1 MKYQGKHCRRGL
13 GGKAVTA
20 MLALTLVLA
29 AYWAV
34 GGTAAWLA
42 AKSDPI
48 ASTFTFGDI
57 NITLKDEDPQEGPTK
72 IIPGMDIKKALKVTV
87 QADSVDC
94 WLFVKVEQTG
104 TFVDGKVT
112 YAIVDG
118 WTKGDGSTIP
128 ENVYYRQVN
137 GATAD
142 MEFSVL
148 NLLLRQQGADE
159 GGDSEHHNPANP
171 DLHGLRGSEGR
182 HQHGGRCLGSGRTLN
197 IHLYAKTKPIPNMNK
212 EYGAL

>member
-1 MKYQGKHCRRGL
+1 MKYQGKHCRRGM
-13 GGKAVTA
+13 GGKAFTA

-57 NITLKDEDPQEGPTK
+57 NITLTETNHQEWPTK
-72 IIPGMDIKKALKVTV
+72 IIPGVDIKKDLRVTV

-94 WLFVKVEQTG
+94 WLFVKVEETG

-112 YAIVDG
+112 YAMDDG
-118 WTKGDGSTIP
+118 WTQGDGSPIP
-128 ENVYYRQVN
+128 EDVYYREVN
-137 GATAD
+137 GATT
-142 MEFSVL
+142 
-148 NLLLRQQGADE
+148 
-159 GGDSEHHNPANP
+159 DSEFPILKGNKITVSNELTKEDIQNITDEPTLTFTAYAVQKEGINTAAEAWATI
-171 DLHGLRGSEGR
+171 GSA
-182 HQHGGRCLGSGRTLN
+182 T
-197 IHLYAKTKPIPNMNK
+197 AP
-212 EYGAL
+212 

>member
-1 MKYQGKHCRRGL
+1 MKYQGKHCRRGP

-42 AKSDPI
+42 AKSEPI

-57 NITLKDEDPQEGPTK
+57 NITLTETDHQEGPTK
-72 IIPGMDIKKALKVTV
+72 IIPGVDIPKDLRVTV

-94 WLFVKVEQTG
+94 WLFVKVEETG
-104 TFVDGKVT
+104 TFVADKVT
-112 YAIVDG
+112 YSIADD
-118 WTKGDGSTIP
+118 WTRGNDSQIP
-128 ENVYYRQVN
+128 DNVYYREVN

-142 MEFSVL
+142 SVFSVL
-148 NLLLRQQGADE
+148 KGDKITVRETLTKADIQNITDEPTLTFTAYAVQKE
-159 GGDSEHHNPANP
+159 GINTAADAWSVAAP
-171 DLHGLRGSEGR
+171 
-182 HQHGGRCLGSGRTLN
+182 
-197 IHLYAKTKPIPNMNK
+197 
-212 EYGAL
+212 

>member
-1 MKYQGKHCRRGL
+1 MKYQGKHIRRGP
-13 GGKAVTA
+13 GGKAFTA

-57 NITLKDEDPQEGPTK
+57 NITLKDEDHQEQIK
-72 IIPGMDIKKALKVTV
+72 IIPGVDIPKALKVTV
-87 QADSVDC
+87 RADSVDC
-94 WLFVKVEQTG
+94 WLFVKVVETG
-104 TFVDGKVT
+104 TFVNGKVT
-112 YAIVDG
+112 YSIDDG
-118 WTKGDGSTIP
+118 WTKGDGPQIP

-148 NLLLRQQGADE
+148 KGDKITVSNTLTKEEIQNIADE
-159 GGDSEHHNPANP
+159 PTLTFTAYAVQM
-171 DLHGLRGSEGR
+171 EGIN
-182 HQHGGRCLGSGRTLN
+182 T
-197 IHLYAKTKPIPNMNK
+197 AADAWAVAAP
-212 EYGAL
+212 

>member
-1 MKYQGKHCRRGL
+1 MKYQGKHCRRGP
-13 GGKAVTA
+13 GGKAFTA

-42 AKSDPI
+42 AKSDSV

-57 NITLKDEDPQEGPTK
+57 NITLKDEDPQEGQIK
-72 IIPGMDIKKALKVTV
+72 IIPGADIPKDLKVTV
-87 QADSVDC
+87 TADSVDC

-104 TFVDGKVT
+104 TFVADKVT
-112 YAIVDG
+112 YSIDDG
-118 WTKGDGSTIP
+118 WTKGNGSPIP

-148 NLLLRQQGADE
+148 KGDKITVSKELTKEEIQNITDDPTLTFTAYAVQKEGINTAADAWE
-159 GGDSEHHNPANP
+159 KIGP
-171 DLHGLRGSEGR
+171 
-182 HQHGGRCLGSGRTLN
+182 
-197 IHLYAKTKPIPNMNK
+197 
-212 EYGAL
+212 

>member
-42 AKSDPI
+42 AKSEPI

-57 NITLKDEDPQEGPTK
+57 NITLKETDPQEQPTK
-72 IIPGMDIKKALKVTV
+72 IIPGVDIPKVLKVTV

-94 WLFVKVEQTG
+94 WLFVKEEKTG
-104 TFVDGKVT
+104 TFVAGKVT
-112 YAIVDG
+112 YAIADG
-118 WTKGDGSTIP
+118 WTKGDGSQIP
-128 ENVYYRQVN
+128 TNVYYRQVN
-137 GATAD
+137 GATD
-142 MEFSVL
+142 DSVFSVL
-148 NLLLRQQGADE
+148 KGDKITVSNTLTKEEIQNIADDPSLTFTAYAVQKE
-159 GGDSEHHNPANP
+159 GINTAADAWAVAAP
-171 DLHGLRGSEGR
+171 
-182 HQHGGRCLGSGRTLN
+182 
-197 IHLYAKTKPIPNMNK
+197 
-212 EYGAL
+212 

>member
-1 MKYQGKHCRRGL
+1 MKYQGKHCRRGM
-13 GGKAVTA
+13 GGKAFTA

-57 NITLKDEDPQEGPTK
+57 NITLTETDHQEQIK
-72 IIPGMDIKKALKVTV
+72 IIPGMDIPKALKVTV

-94 WLFVKVEQTG
+94 WLFLKVEEAG
-104 TFVDGKVT
+104 TFVPDKVT
-112 YAIVDG
+112 YAIADD
-118 WTKGDGSTIP
+118 WIQGDGSPIP

-137 GATAD
+137 GATTD
-142 MEFSVL
+142 SVFSVL
-148 NLLLRQQGADE
+148 AGDKITVSETLTKEDIQNITDEPTLTFTAYAVQKEGINTAADAWATI
-159 GGDSEHHNPANP
+159 GTATAP
-171 DLHGLRGSEGR
+171 
-182 HQHGGRCLGSGRTLN
+182 
-197 IHLYAKTKPIPNMNK
+197 
-212 EYGAL
+212 

>member
-42 AKSDPI
+42 AKSEPI

-57 NITLKDEDPQEGPTK
+57 NITLTETDHQEGPTK
-72 IIPGMDIKKALKVTV
+72 IIPGADIPKVLKVTV
-87 QADSVDC
+87 QANSVDC
-94 WLFVKVEQTG
+94 WLFVKVVETG
-104 TFVDGKVT
+104 TFVADKVT
-112 YAIVDG
+112 YSIADD
-118 WTKGDGSTIP
+118 WTRGNGSQIP
-128 ENVYYRQVN
+128 ENVYYREVN

-142 MEFSVL
+142 SVFSVL
-148 NLLLRQQGADE
+148 KGDKITVSETLTKADIQNITDEPTLTFTAYAVQKE
-159 GGDSEHHNPANP
+159 GINTAADAWAVAAP
-171 DLHGLRGSEGR
+171 
-182 HQHGGRCLGSGRTLN
+182 
-197 IHLYAKTKPIPNMNK
+197 
-212 EYGAL
+212 

>member
-1 MKYQGKHCRRGL
+1 MKYQGKHCRRGP
-13 GGKAVTA
+13 GGKAFTA

-42 AKSDPI
+42 AKSEPI

-72 IIPGMDIKKALKVTV
+72 IIPGVDIKKALKVTV

-104 TFVDGKVT
+104 TFVADKVT
-112 YAIVDG
+112 YSIDDS
-118 WTKGDGSTIP
+118 WTEGDGFQIP
-128 ENVYYRQVN
+128 DNVYYRQVN
-137 GATAD
+137 AVTTDREFPVLKDGKITVSETLTKADIENIAGPTLTFTAYAVQK
-142 MEFSVL
+142 EGI
-148 NLLLRQQGADE
+148 NTAADAWE
-159 GGDSEHHNPANP
+159 KIGP
-171 DLHGLRGSEGR
+171 
-182 HQHGGRCLGSGRTLN
+182 
-197 IHLYAKTKPIPNMNK
+197 
-212 EYGAL
+212 

>member
-1 MKYQGKHCRRGL
+1 MKYQGKHCRRGM

-57 NITLKDEDPQEGPTK
+57 HITLKDEDPQEGQIK
-72 IIPGMDIKKALKVTV
+72 IIPGVDIPKVLRVTV
-87 QADSVDC
+87 TANSVDC
-94 WLFVKVEQTG
+94 WLFVKVEEAG

-112 YAIVDG
+112 YSIDDS
-118 WTKGDGSTIP
+118 WTKGDGAQIP
-128 ENVYYRQVN
+128 ENVYYREFN

-142 MEFSVL
+142 REFPVL
-148 NLLLRQQGADE
+148 KDDKITVSNELTKQEIQNITGPTLTFTAYAVQKE
-159 GGDSEHHNPANP
+159 GINTAAEAWAVTAP
-171 DLHGLRGSEGR
+171 
-182 HQHGGRCLGSGRTLN
+182 
-197 IHLYAKTKPIPNMNK
+197 
-212 EYGAL
+212 

>member
-1 MKYQGKHCRRGL
+1 MKYQGKHIRRGP
-13 GGKAVTA
+13 GGKAFTA

-42 AKSDPI
+42 AKSEPI

-57 NITLKDEDPQEGPTK
+57 NITLKDEDPQEGQIK
-72 IIPGMDIKKALKVTV
+72 IIPGADIPKVLKVTV
-87 QADSVDC
+87 QANSVDC

-104 TFVDGKVT
+104 TFVPDKVT
-112 YAIVDG
+112 YAIAEG
-118 WTKGDGSTIP
+118 WTKGDGPQIP

-148 NLLLRQQGADE
+148 KGDKITVSNTLTKEEIQNIADE
-159 GGDSEHHNPANP
+159 PTLTFTAYAVQ
-171 DLHGLRGSEGR
+171 REGIN
-182 HQHGGRCLGSGRTLN
+182 T
-197 IHLYAKTKPIPNMNK
+197 AADAWAVAAP
-212 EYGAL
+212 

>member
-13 GGKAVTA
+13 GGKAFTA

-42 AKSDPI
+42 AKSEPI

-57 NITLKDEDPQEGPTK
+57 NITLTETDHQEGPTK
-72 IIPGMDIKKALKVTV
+72 IIPGVDIRKDLRVTV

-94 WLFVKVEQTG
+94 WLFVKVEEAG

-112 YAIVDG
+112 YSIDDG
-118 WTKGDGSTIP
+118 WTKGNGSQIP
-128 ENVYYRQVN
+128 ENVYYREYREAN
-137 GATAD
+137 AATAD
-142 MEFSVL
+142 REFPVL
-148 NLLLRQQGADE
+148 KDDKITVSNELTKQEIQNITGPTLTFTAYAVQKE
-159 GGDSEHHNPANP
+159 GINTAAEAWAVTAP
-171 DLHGLRGSEGR
+171 
-182 HQHGGRCLGSGRTLN
+182 
-197 IHLYAKTKPIPNMNK
+197 
-212 EYGAL
+212 

>member
-42 AKSDPI
+42 AKSEPI

-57 NITLKDEDPQEGPTK
+57 NITLTETDHQEGPTK
-72 IIPGMDIKKALKVTV
+72 IIPGVDIRKDLRVTV
-87 QADSVDC
+87 KADSVDC

-104 TFVDGKVT
+104 TFVADKVT
-112 YAIVDG
+112 YSMDDG
-118 WTKGDGSTIP
+118 WTKGDGSQIP
-128 ENVYYRQVN
+128 ENVYYREYREAN
-137 GATAD
+137 AATAD
-142 MEFSVL
+142 REFPVL
-148 NLLLRQQGADE
+148 KDDKITVSDALTKEEIQNITGPTLTFTAYAVQKE
-159 GGDSEHHNPANP
+159 GINTAAEAWAVTAP
-171 DLHGLRGSEGR
+171 
-182 HQHGGRCLGSGRTLN
+182 
-197 IHLYAKTKPIPNMNK
+197 
-212 EYGAL
+212 

>member
-1 MKYQGKHCRRGL
+1 MKYQGKHCRRGP
-13 GGKAVTA
+13 GGKAFTA

-42 AKSDPI
+42 AKSEPI

-57 NITLKDEDPQEGPTK
+57 NITLTETDHQEQTK
-72 IIPGMDIKKALKVTV
+72 IIPGVDIPKVLKVTV

-94 WLFVKVEQTG
+94 WLFVKEEKTG
-104 TFVDGKVT
+104 TFVAGKVT
-112 YAIVDG
+112 YAIADG
-118 WTKGDGSTIP
+118 WTKGDGPQIP

-148 NLLLRQQGADE
+148 KDDKITVSNALTKQDIQNIADDPTLTFTAYAVQKE
-159 GGDSEHHNPANP
+159 GINTAADAWAVAAP
-171 DLHGLRGSEGR
+171 
-182 HQHGGRCLGSGRTLN
+182 
-197 IHLYAKTKPIPNMNK
+197 
-212 EYGAL
+212 

>member
-20 MLALTLVLA
+20 MLVLTLVLA

-42 AKSDPI
+42 AKSEPI

-57 NITLKDEDPQEGPTK
+57 NINLTETDHQEGPTK
-72 IIPGMDIKKALKVTV
+72 IIPGVDIKKALRVTV

-94 WLFVKVEQTG
+94 WLFVRVKEAG

-112 YAIVDG
+112 YSMDDG
-118 WTKGDGSTIP
+118 WTKGNGAIP
-128 ENVYYRQVN
+128 KGFYYREVRDV
-137 GATAD
+137 TAD
-142 MEFSVL
+142 EVFHVL
-148 NLLLRQQGADE
+148 KDDKITVSNTLTKEEIRNIADGPITLTFTAYAVQKE
-159 GGDSEHHNPANP
+159 GINTAADAWAVAAP
-171 DLHGLRGSEGR
+171 
-182 HQHGGRCLGSGRTLN
+182 
-197 IHLYAKTKPIPNMNK
+197 
-212 EYGAL
+212 

>member
-1 MKYQGKHCRRGL
+1 MKYQGKHCRRGM
-13 GGKAVTA
+13 GGKAFTA

-42 AKSDPI
+42 AKSEPI

-57 NITLKDEDPQEGPTK
+57 NITLTETDHQEGPTK
-72 IIPGMDIKKALKVTV
+72 IIPGVDIPKALKVTV

-104 TFVDGKVT
+104 TFVPDKVT
-112 YAIVDG
+112 YSIDDG
-118 WTKGDGSTIP
+118 WTKGDGSQIP
-128 ENVYYRQVN
+128 KNVYYRQVN

-142 MEFSVL
+142 SVFSVL
-148 NLLLRQQGADE
+148 KDDKITVSNTLTKADIRNITGPTLTFTAYAVQKE
-159 GGDSEHHNPANP
+159 GINTAADAWAVAAP
-171 DLHGLRGSEGR
+171 
-182 HQHGGRCLGSGRTLN
+182 
-197 IHLYAKTKPIPNMNK
+197 
-212 EYGAL
+212 

>member
-1 MKYQGKHCRRGL
+1 MKYRGKHCRRGL
-13 GGKAVTA
+13 GGKAFTA

-42 AKSDPI
+42 AKSEPI

-57 NITLKDEDPQEGPTK
+57 NITLTETDPQEQPAK
-72 IIPGMDIKKALKVTV
+72 IIPGVDIKKALRVTV

-94 WLFVKVEQTG
+94 WLFVRVEEAG

-112 YAIVDG
+112 YFIDDS
-118 WTKGDGSTIP
+118 WTKGDGSQIP

-137 GATAD
+137 AATAD
-142 MEFSVL
+142 SVFSVL
-148 NLLLRQQGADE
+148 AGDKITVSNTLTKEEIQNIADDPTLTFTAYAVQKE
-159 GGDSEHHNPANP
+159 GINTAAEAWSVVAP
-171 DLHGLRGSEGR
+171 
-182 HQHGGRCLGSGRTLN
+182 
-197 IHLYAKTKPIPNMNK
+197 
-212 EYGAL
+212 